1 MVAKPHRYAL
11 VSLVCSAIVAS
22 ACARVTGCFQPIP
35 FVPTPI
41 EVVDRMLEFGG
52 ASSRDIVYDIGSG
65 DGRVV
70 IRAAT
75 KYGARGVGIETN
87 GALVEIAREQAK
99 RAGVAHLVEF
109 RHEDALMADL
119 SAATLITLYMLP
131 SFNRKLRP
139 VLERQLKQ
147 RTRVVAHDYPIEGW
161 EPARWEVMPIVDT
174 RPEVVQHKHILYLY
188 EWNGSKASS

>member
-1 MVAKPHRYAL
+1 MAMPHRYAF
-11 VSLVCSAIVAS
+11 VSLACSAILAS
-22 ACARVTGCFQPIP
+22 ACARVTGCLQPIP

-52 ASSRDIVYDIGSG
+52 ASPRDIVYDIGSG

-75 KYGARGVGIETN
+75 KYGARAVGIETN
-87 GALVEIAREQAK
+87 GALVEIARAEAK

-109 RHEDALMADL
+109 RHEDALMADV
-119 SAATLITLYMLP
+119 SGATLITLYMLP

-139 VLERQLKQ
+139 VLEKQL
-147 RTRVVAHDYPIEGW
+147 RPGTRIVAHDYPIEGW
-161 EPARWEVMPIVDT
+161 EPVRWEVMPIVDT
-174 RPEVVQHKHILYLY
+174 RPDVVRHNHILYLY
-188 EWNGSKASS
+188 EWNGAKASS